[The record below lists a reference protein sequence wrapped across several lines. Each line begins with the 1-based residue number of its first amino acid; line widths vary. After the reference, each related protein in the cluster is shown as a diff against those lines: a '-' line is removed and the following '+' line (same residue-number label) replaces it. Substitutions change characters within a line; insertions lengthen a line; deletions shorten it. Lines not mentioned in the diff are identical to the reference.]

1 MMFAASRIDSA
12 CVHSDDCAR
21 GRVLEAV
28 ARAIEGDNV
37 MAGRQ
42 RVLKRNHRIV
52 GGNQRAMNEND
63 VTAGAALVIMQPVAF
78 RRVDVVLGKPLLGKR
93 VCIRQRPVC
102 ARRRRGLRQHCGGV

>member
-1 MMFAASRIDSA
+1 LR
-12 CVHSDDCAR
+12 AR
-21 GRVLEAV
+21 PRAEAV

-78 RRVDVVLGKPLLGKR
+78 RRVDVVLGECVLGKPLLGKR
-93 VCIRQRPVC
+93 VRIRQRPVC